1 MGASQTKQLS
11 ILEQVNNIVNE
22 TVNKSTTSIT
32 SNATA
37 SQNMEITC
45 SDKQL
50 ELASKANPI
59 LLAVHEKALESYYK
73 YGAKGTPPKEPILLC
88 TASGVSQKAT
98 VTLKS
103 DTKSLNSMAQQ
114 ITTSLQTKAT
124 QIDDLQKTTPLIG
137 YSETE
142 KNTINKIITN
152 VKNSTLNE
160 NILNIVN
167 TAIVN
172 QDMKISG
179 TGVVNANQE
188 ATVSLIA
195 GSIVENI
202 TKNISKA
209 DLEIESG
216 QESKM
221 EEKSGQVEGL
231 KAVTEMI
238 SSIFKG
244 IIGNWILIIFVIIV
258 SIVML
263 PSIFC
268 IIPPLRIPMGILG
281 LCSKKNNNNENISYP
296 IQQPLQ
302 RYRQLQYQPRQYRY
316 QQYQSPVL
324 ELTSPSIPMYTNYI
338 IPKNNL

>member
-1 MGASQTKQLS
+1 MGAGQTKQLS
-11 ILEQVNNIVNE
+11 VLEQVNNIVNE
-22 TVNKSTTSIT
+22 TVNKSITSIT

-50 ELASKANPI
+50 ELAGKANPI

-73 YGAKGTPPKEPILLC
+73 YGAKGIPPKEPILLC

-103 DTKSLNSMAQQ
+103 DTQSLNSMAQQ

-124 QIDDLQKTTPLIG
+124 QIDDLQKTTPLVG
-137 YSETE
+137 YSQTE
-142 KNTINKIITN
+142 KNTINQIITN

-221 EEKSGQVEGL
+221 EEKSGQVEAI
-231 KAVTEMI
+231 KTVTEMI

-244 IIGNWILIIFVIIV
+244 IIGNWMLIIFCIIAV
-258 SIVML
+258 IVMF
-263 PSIFC
+263 PGIFC
-268 IIPPLRIPMGILG
+268 IIPPLRIPMSILG
-281 LCSKKNNNNENISYP
+281 MCSKKNNNSENKSYQ
-296 IQQPLQ
+296 IQQQPQVYYPQQYQLQ
-302 RYRQLQYQPRQYRY
+302 QYQP
-316 QQYQSPVL
+316 QQYQQLASGFMSPPV
-324 ELTSPSIPMYTNYI
+324 PMYTNYI
-338 IPKNNL
+338 IPKNNV